1 MGFFDLIPVQ
11 NHDMSV
17 WSLIFGMSII
27 FGLAFACK
35 VFIKLYTIQNEKTTK
50 NTDDIQELIRC
61 QLKTDMTLD
70 RVDKTTTTMLKSAQ
84 ELNTLVIK
92 HLIKNNNEMD

>member
-1 MGFFDLIPVQ
+1 
-11 NHDMSV
+11 MSV